1 MGTERST
8 DAAAAGQVSTAA
20 AEVYEQFFVPALFG
34 QFVEPMLDAVA
45 ASDGDRLLDIGAGT
59 GVVARAA
66 LKRVGARGSIVA
78 VDPNEGMLAIAK
90 RLAPSVDI
98 RRGVAEQLPVDEAE
112 IDCIT
117 CQFALMFFSDRR
129 RAVAEMR
136 RVVRPGGRAAVATW
150 ASVEESPGYAAMVEL
165 VEEEIGQWAAD
176 ALRAPFCLGTPELIG
191 DVIRQGQ
198 FGTATRDKWG
208 RRVRAPR
215 VISFFDTKDGRYLQI
230 RRESEGAEPWTTIS
244 PADSRRMLQHLTA
257 LHEEQR
263 HL

>member
-117 CQFALMFFSDRR
+117 CQFALMFFADRR

-150 ASVEESPGYAAMVEL
+150 ASVEEAPGYAAMGEL
-165 VEEEIGQWAAD
+165 VE
-176 ALRAPFCLGTPELIG
+176 
-191 DVIRQGQ
+191 
-198 FGTATRDKWG
+198 
-208 RRVRAPR
+208 
-215 VISFFDTKDGRYLQI
+215 
-230 RRESEGAEPWTTIS
+230 
-244 PADSRRMLQHLTA
+244 
-257 LHEEQR
+257 
-263 HL
+263 